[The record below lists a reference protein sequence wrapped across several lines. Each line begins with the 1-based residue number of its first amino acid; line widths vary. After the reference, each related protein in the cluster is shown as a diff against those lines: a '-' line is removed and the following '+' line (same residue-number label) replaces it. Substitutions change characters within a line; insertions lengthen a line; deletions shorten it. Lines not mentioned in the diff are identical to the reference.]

1 MTGSNA
7 RSREQ
12 VFAFIVQY
20 KREHDG
26 LSPTAREIAEACFM
40 HESTARYHVTQLALH
55 GRIRLIER
63 RGIEVV
69 GGAWEP
75 PDSGESKSGGEAAD
89 EDAAAAQD
97 E

>member
-20 KREHDG
+20 KRDHDG

-40 HESTARYHVTQLALH
+40 HESTARYHLTQLALE
-55 GRIRLIER
+55 GRIRLLER
-63 RGIEVV
+63 RGIEVI

-75 PDSGESKSGGEAAD
+75 PDSDDPKSGGEMSD
-89 EDAAAAQD
+89 GDAAAAQD
-97 E
+97 D